1 MIIIEKNITFVA
13 NWKRKPETQTMFR
26 LFIQSNPPE
35 PLMLPDSVQKA
46 RFAEAI
52 QRVADTDFS
61 QLFNNLIGDL
71 IWIAVKLFCAAA
83 IWVIGR
89 WIIRRIMKFA
99 RRTFERRD
107 VEPSLRT
114 FLDSMIRFILST
126 LLILTVIQ
134 MLGVNMTT
142 IVALFASATL
152 AIGMAL
158 SGTFQNFAG
167 GVMILLLK
175 PYRVGDYITAQGQSG
190 TVTQIKLFS
199 TQILTTDHQ
208 TIYIPNS
215 SISTSI
221 IDNYSEAP
229 MRRVEITV
237 DVAYGSDVDKARSV
251 ILALCADDKRIV
263 AEPAPVVYLSGL
275 ADSSVKVMLRVWVA
289 NADYWDVTFALNER
303 IYKALPENGIEFP
316 FPQLDVHLRSDSDS

>member
-1 MIIIEKNITFVA
+1 MI
-13 NWKRKPETQTMFR
+13 RMFR

-46 RFAEAI
+46 RFAETI
-52 QRVADTDFS
+52 HKLSELDYS
-61 QLFNNLIGDL
+61 QLLNNILGDL
-71 IWIAVKLFCAAA
+71 IWVAVKLFCAAM
-83 IWVIGR
+83 IWVVGR
-89 WIIRRIMKFA
+89 WIIRRILKIA
-99 RRTFERRD
+99 RATFERRE
-107 VEPSLRT
+107 VEPSLRI

-190 TVTQIKLFS
+190 TVMQIKLFS

-215 SISTSI
+215 TISTSI
-221 IDNYSEAP
+221 IDNYSEARN
-229 MRRVEITV
+229 RRIEITV
-237 DVAYGSDVDKARSV
+237 DVAYGTDIDKVREV
-251 ILALCADDKRIV
+251 ILGICAGDARINHD
-263 AEPAPVVYLSGL
+263 PAPVVYVSGL
-275 ADSSVKVMLRVWVA
+275 ADSSVKIILRVWVENA
-289 NADYWDVTFALNER
+289 NYWDVHFALNEQ
-303 IYKALPENGIEFP
+303 IYKALPENGVEFP
-316 FPQLDVHLRSDSDS
+316 FPQLDVHLKDGGKS

>member
-1 MIIIEKNITFVA
+1 MLKFLLV
-13 NWKRKPETQTMFR
+13 
-26 LFIQSNPPE
+26 QSTPPE

-46 RFAEAI
+46 RFAEAV
-52 QRVADTDFS
+52 QRVAELDYH
-61 QLFNNLIGDL
+61 QLFNNVVSDL
-71 IWIAVKLFCAAA
+71 IWVAVKLFCAAA

-89 WIIRRIMKFA
+89 WIIRRIMRFA
-99 RRTFERRD
+99 HHTFERRE

-190 TVTQIKLFS
+190 TVMQIKLFS

-221 IDNYSEAP
+221 IDNYSEATN
-229 MRRVEITV
+229 RRIEITV
-237 DVAYGSDVDKARSV
+237 DVAYGTDVDKARAV
-251 ILALCADDKRIV
+251 ILAQCEGDERINPD
-263 AEPAPVVYLSGL
+263 PAPVVWVSGL
-275 ADSSVKVMLRVWVA
+275 TDSSVRLILRVWVA
-289 NADYWDVTFALNER
+289 NANYWDVLFALNER
-303 IYKALPENGIEFP
+303 IYKALPANGVEFP
-316 FPQLDVHLRSDSDS
+316 FPQLDVHVKHDGVQ

>member
-1 MIIIEKNITFVA
+1 
-13 NWKRKPETQTMFR
+13 MFR

-46 RFAEAI
+46 RFAEAV
-52 QRVADTDFS
+52 QRLANTDYS
-61 QLFNNLIGDL
+61 QLFNNLVGDL
-71 IWIAVKLFCAAA
+71 IWIAVKLLCAAA
-83 IWVIGR
+83 IWVVGR
-89 WIIRRIMKFA
+89 WIIRRIMKIA
-99 RRTFERRD
+99 RRTFERRE

-114 FLDSMIRFILST
+114 FLDSMIRFIMST

-221 IDNYSEAP
+221 IDNYSEAAN
-229 MRRVEITV
+229 RRIEIAV
-237 DVAYGSDVDKARSV
+237 DVAYGTDVDKAREV
-251 ILALCADDKRIV
+251 ILAQCAGDKRINPD
-263 AEPAPVVYLSGL
+263 PAPVVWLSAL
-275 ADSSVKVMLRVWVA
+275 NDSSVKLILRVWVA
-289 NADYWDVTFALNER
+289 NADYWDVLFALNER
-303 IYKALPENGIEFP
+303 IYKALPQNGVEFP
-316 FPQLDVHLRSDSDS
+316 FPQLDVHLKRDDA

>member
-1 MIIIEKNITFVA
+1 MI
-13 NWKRKPETQTMFR
+13 RMFR

-46 RFAEAI
+46 RFAETI
-52 QRVADTDFS
+52 HKLSELDYS
-61 QLFNNLIGDL
+61 QLLNNILGDL
-71 IWIAVKLFCAAA
+71 IWVAVKLFCAAM
-83 IWVIGR
+83 IWVVGR
-89 WIIRRIMKFA
+89 WIIRRILKIA
-99 RRTFERRD
+99 RATFERRE
-107 VEPSLRT
+107 VEPSLRI

-190 TVTQIKLFS
+190 TVMQIKLFS

-215 SISTSI
+215 TISTSI
-221 IDNYSEAP
+221 IDNYSEARN
-229 MRRVEITV
+229 RRIEITV
-237 DVAYGSDVDKARSV
+237 DVAYGTDIDKVREV
-251 ILALCADDKRIV
+251 ILGICAGDARINHD
-263 AEPAPVVYLSGL
+263 PAPAVYVSGL
-275 ADSSVKVMLRVWVA
+275 ADSSVKIILRVWVENA
-289 NADYWDVTFALNER
+289 NYWDVHFDLNER
-303 IYKALPENGIEFP
+303 IYKALPENGVEFP
-316 FPQLDVHLRSDSDS
+316 FPQLDVHLKDGGKS

>member
-1 MIIIEKNITFVA
+1 
-13 NWKRKPETQTMFR
+13 MFR

-52 QRVADTDFS
+52 HRLSETDYS
-61 QLFNNLIGDL
+61 QLFNNIIGDL
-71 IWIAVKLFCAAA
+71 IWIAVKLFCAMA

-89 WIIRRIMKFA
+89 WVIRRIMKLV
-99 RRTFERRD
+99 RRTFERRE

-175 PYRVGDYITAQGQSG
+175 PYRVGDYITVQGQSG

-237 DVAYGSDVDKARSV
+237 DVAYGSDVERARSV
-251 ILALCADDKRIV
+251 ILALCAEDTRI
-263 AEPAPVVYLSGL
+263 APDPAPVVYLSGL
-275 ADSSVKVMLRVWVA
+275 ADSSVRVMLRLWVK
-289 NADYWDVTFALNER
+289 NADYWDVLFAMNER

-316 FPQLDVHLRSDSDS
+316 FPQMDVHIKHDAEA

>member
-1 MIIIEKNITFVA
+1 
-13 NWKRKPETQTMFR
+13 MFR

-46 RFAEAI
+46 RFAEAV
-52 QRVADTDFS
+52 QRLANTDYS
-61 QLFNNLIGDL
+61 QLFNNLVGDL
-71 IWIAVKLFCAAA
+71 IWIAVKLLCAAA
-83 IWVIGR
+83 IWVVGR
-89 WIIRRIMKFA
+89 WIIRRIMKIA
-99 RRTFERRD
+99 RRTFERRE

-114 FLDSMIRFILST
+114 FLDSMIRFIMST

-221 IDNYSEAP
+221 IDNYSEAKN
-229 MRRVEITV
+229 RRIEITV
-237 DVAYGSDVDKARSV
+237 DVAYGTDVDRAREV
-251 ILALCADDKRIV
+251 MLALCRDDERINADP
-263 AEPAPVVYLSGL
+263 EPVVWVSGL
-275 ADSSVKVMLRVWVA
+275 ADSSVKLILRVWTA
-289 NADYWDVTFALNER
+289 NANYWDVTFALNER
-303 IYKALPENGIEFP
+303 IYKALPQNGIEFP
-316 FPQLDVHLRSDSDS
+316 FPQLDVHLKSDDAAGAQ

>member
-1 MIIIEKNITFVA
+1 M
-13 NWKRKPETQTMFR
+13 MFR

-46 RFAEAI
+46 RFAETVHKI
-52 QRVADTDFS
+52 SELDYQ
-61 QLFNNLIGDL
+61 QLFNNIIGDL
-71 IWIAVKLFCAAA
+71 IWVAVKLFCAAA

-99 RRTFERRD
+99 HRTFERRD

-190 TVTQIKLFS
+190 TVTEIKLFS

-237 DVAYGSDVDKARSV
+237 DVAYGTDIDKTREV
-251 ILALCADDKRIV
+251 ILGVCAADSRIA

-275 ADSSVKVMLRVWVA
+275 ADSSVKVMLRVWVENA
-289 NADYWDVTFALNER
+289 NYWDVHFDLNER
-303 IYKALPENGIEFP
+303 IYKALPENGIGFP
-316 FPQLDVHLRSDSDS
+316 FPQLDVHLKQDEERRQ

>member
-1 MIIIEKNITFVA
+1 
-13 NWKRKPETQTMFR
+13 
-26 LFIQSNPPE
+26 
-35 PLMLPDSVQKA
+35 MLPDSVQKA

-52 QRVADTDFS
+52 HRLADTDFS
-61 QLFNNLIGDL
+61 QLFNNIIGDL
-71 IWIAVKLFCAAA
+71 IWIAVKLICAMA
-83 IWVIGR
+83 IWAIGR
-89 WIIRRIMKFA
+89 WIIRRIMRLT
-99 RRTFERRD
+99 RRAFERRE
-107 VEPSLRT
+107 VEESLRI

-167 GVMILLLK
+167 GVLILLLK
-175 PYRVGDYITAQGQSG
+175 PYRVGDYITVQGQSG

-237 DVAYGSDVDKARSV
+237 DVAYGSDVDLARKV
-251 ILALCADDKRIV
+251 ILGLCAADRRI
-263 AEPAPVVYLSGL
+263 AADPAPVVYLSSL
-275 ADSSVKVMLRVWVA
+275 ADSSVKVMLRVWVE
-289 NADYWDVTFALNER
+289 NAEYWNVLFALNEQ

-316 FPQLDVHLRSDSDS
+316 FPQLDVHLKHDGEPAALLTRKEQN

>member
-1 MIIIEKNITFVA
+1 MV
-13 NWKRKPETQTMFR
+13 R
-26 LFIQSNPPE
+26 LFLQSNPPE

-46 RFAEAI
+46 RFAETV
-52 QRVADTDFS
+52 QKLSELDYS
-61 QLFNNLIGDL
+61 QLFNNMIGEL
-71 IWIAVKLFCAAA
+71 VWIAVKLFCAMA

-99 RRTFERRD
+99 RNAFERRD

-190 TVTQIKLFS
+190 HVTQIKLFS

-237 DVAYGSDVDKARSV
+237 DVAYGADVDRARSV
-251 ILALCADDKRIV
+251 ILALCAADTRI
-263 AEPAPVVYLSGL
+263 AHDPEPAVYLSGL

-289 NADYWDVTFALNER
+289 NADYWDVLFALNEQ
-303 IYKALPENGIEFP
+303 IYKALPANGIEFP
-316 FPQLDVHLRSDSDS
+316 FPQLDVHLKHDGAEAAINDKQITKK

>member
-1 MIIIEKNITFVA
+1 MLGFFLDNEAPAGLI
-13 NWKRKPETQTMFR
+13 
-26 LFIQSNPPE
+26 
-35 PLMLPDSVQKA
+35 LPDSVQKA
-46 RFAEAI
+46 NAKEFVE
-52 QRVADTDFS
+52 RVSNLADMDYT
-61 QLFNNLIGDL
+61 QLLNTLVGELVWIGVK
-71 IWIAVKLFCAAA
+71 IMATMAVWIV
-83 IWVIGR
+83 GR
-89 WIIRRIMKFA
+89 WIIRRIIRIA
-99 RRTFERRD
+99 RAAFERRN
-107 VEPSLRT
+107 VEASLRI
-114 FLDSMIRFILST
+114 FLDNMIRVVLST
-126 LLILTVIQ
+126 LLILTVVQ

-199 TQILTTDHQ
+199 TQIRTTDNR

-229 MRRVEITV
+229 VRRVDITV
-237 DVAYGSDVDKARSV
+237 GIPYGTDIDVARTE
-251 ILALCADDKRIV
+251 ILAICNADERV
-263 AEPAPVVYLSGL
+263 LAEPAAPVVLVAEL
-275 ADSSVKVMLRVWVA
+275 ADSSVKLFVRVWV
-289 NADYWDVTFALNER
+289 NTADYWDVFYSLNER
-303 IYKALPENGIEFP
+303 IYTILPQKGIEFP
-316 FPQLDVHLRSDSDS
+316 FPQLDVTIKK

>member
-1 MIIIEKNITFVA
+1 MVK
-13 NWKRKPETQTMFR
+13 MFR
-26 LFIQSNPPE
+26 LFTQSNPPE

-52 QRVADTDFS
+52 HRLSETDYS
-61 QLFNNLIGDL
+61 QLFNNIIGDL
-71 IWIAVKLFCAAA
+71 IWIAVKLFCAMA

-89 WIIRRIMKFA
+89 WVIRRIMKLV
-99 RRTFERRD
+99 RRTFERRE

-175 PYRVGDYITAQGQSG
+175 PYRVGDYITVQGQSG

-237 DVAYGSDVDKARSV
+237 DVAYGSDVERARSV
-251 ILALCADDKRIV
+251 ILALCAEDTRI
-263 AEPAPVVYLSGL
+263 APDPAPVVYLSGL
-275 ADSSVKVMLRVWVA
+275 ADSSVRVMLRLWVK
-289 NADYWDVTFALNER
+289 NADYWDVLFAMNER

-316 FPQLDVHLRSDSDS
+316 FPQMDVHIKHDAEA

>member
-1 MIIIEKNITFVA
+1 MFFLFA
-13 NWKRKPETQTMFR
+13 DGET
-26 LFIQSNPPE
+26 PE
-35 PLMLPDSVQKA
+35 PLMVPDSVQKA
-46 RFAEAI
+46 QAREFVDKVVNIANM
-52 QRVADTDFS
+52 DFT
-61 QLFNNLIGDL
+61 QLLNSLAGEL
-71 IWIAVKLFCAAA
+71 VWIAVKIMAAVA
-83 IWVIGR
+83 VWVIGR
-89 WIIRRIMKFA
+89 WVIRRIMKFA
-99 RRTFERRD
+99 RNTFERRE

-126 LLILTVIQ
+126 LLVLTVIQ

-190 TVTQIKLFS
+190 YVTQIKLFS

-215 SISTSI
+215 TISTSI

-237 DVAYGSDVDKARSV
+237 DVAYGTDIDKTREV
-251 ILALCADDKRIV
+251 ILGLCSTDGRV
-263 AEPAPVVYLSGL
+263 ASDPAPVVYLSGL

-289 NADYWDVTFALNER
+289 NAHYWDVLFDLNER
-303 IYKALPENGIEFP
+303 IYKALPAHGIEFP
-316 FPQLDVHLRSDSDS
+316 FPQLDVNIKQ

>member
-1 MIIIEKNITFVA
+1 
-13 NWKRKPETQTMFR
+13 MFR

-46 RFAEAI
+46 RFAEAV
-52 QRVADTDFS
+52 RRLADTDFS
-61 QLFNNLIGDL
+61 QLFNNIIGDL
-71 IWIAVKLFCAAA
+71 IWIAVKLVCAMA
-83 IWVIGR
+83 IWAVGR
-89 WIIRRIMKFA
+89 WIIRRIMRLTHRA
-99 RRTFERRD
+99 FERRE
-107 VEPSLRT
+107 VEDSLRM

-190 TVTQIKLFS
+190 TVTQIRLFS

-237 DVAYGSDVDKARSV
+237 DVAYGSDIDKARSV
-251 ILALCADDKRIV
+251 ILDICKADARIADD
-263 AEPAPVVYLSGL
+263 PAPVVYLSAL
-275 ADSSVKVMLRVWVA
+275 ADSSVKVMLRVWVE
-289 NADYWDVTFALNER
+289 NAEYWNVLFALNES

-316 FPQLDVHLRSDSDS
+316 FPQLDVHLKNDAQA

>member
-1 MIIIEKNITFVA
+1 M
-13 NWKRKPETQTMFR
+13 
-26 LFIQSNPPE
+26 QSNPPE

-61 QLFNNLIGDL
+61 QMFNNVVGDL
-71 IWIAVKLFCAAA
+71 IWIAVKLFCVMV

-89 WIIRRIMKFA
+89 WVIRRIMKIM
-99 RRTFERRD
+99 RRAFDRRD
-107 VEPSLRT
+107 VEPSLRS
-114 FLDSMIRFILST
+114 FLDSMIRVMLMT

-142 IVALFASATL
+142 IVALFASASL

-190 TVTQIKLFS
+190 TVMQIKLFS

-229 MRRVEITV
+229 MRRVEVTV
-237 DVAYGSDVDKARSV
+237 DVAYGSDIDKARSV
-251 ILALCADDKRIV
+251 ILDICKADARIADDPV
-263 AEPAPVVYLSGL
+263 PVVYLSAL
-275 ADSSVKVMLRVWVA
+275 ADSSVKVMLRVWVE
-289 NADYWDVTFALNER
+289 NAEYWNVLFALNES

-316 FPQLDVHLRSDSDS
+316 FPQLDVHLKNDAQA

>member
-1 MIIIEKNITFVA
+1 M
-13 NWKRKPETQTMFR
+13 
-26 LFIQSNPPE
+26 QSNPPE

-61 QLFNNLIGDL
+61 QMFNNVVGDL
-71 IWIAVKLFCAAA
+71 IWIAVKLFCVMV

-89 WIIRRIMKFA
+89 WVIRRIMKIM
-99 RRTFERRD
+99 RRAFDRRD
-107 VEPSLRT
+107 VEPSLRS
-114 FLDSMIRFILST
+114 FLDSMIRVMLMT

-142 IVALFASATL
+142 IVALFASASL

-190 TVTQIKLFS
+190 TVMQIKLFS

-229 MRRVEITV
+229 MRRVEVTV
-237 DVAYGSDVDKARSV
+237 DVAYGSDIDKARSV
-251 ILALCADDKRIV
+251 ILDICKADARIADD
-263 AEPAPVVYLSGL
+263 PAPVVYLSAL
-275 ADSSVKVMLRVWVA
+275 ADSSVKVMLRVWVE
-289 NADYWDVTFALNER
+289 NAEYWNVLFALNES

-316 FPQLDVHLRSDSDS
+316 FPQLDVHLKNDAQA

>member
-1 MIIIEKNITFVA
+1 
-13 NWKRKPETQTMFR
+13 MFR

-46 RFAEAI
+46 RFAETVHKI
-52 QRVADTDFS
+52 SELDYQ
-61 QLFNNLIGDL
+61 QLFNNIIGDL
-71 IWIAVKLFCAAA
+71 IWIAVKLFCAMA

-89 WIIRRIMKFA
+89 WIIRRIMKIA
-99 RRTFERRD
+99 RNTFERRE

-190 TVTQIKLFS
+190 TVTEIKLFS

-215 SISTSI
+215 TISTSI
-221 IDNYSEAP
+221 IDNYSEAK
-229 MRRVEITV
+229 MRRVEIVV
-237 DVAYGSDVDKARSV
+237 DVAYGTDIDKTRSV
-251 ILALCADDKRIV
+251 ILALCAEDKRV
-263 AEPAPVVYLSGL
+263 AAEPAPVVYLSGM
-275 ADSSVKVMLRVWVA
+275 ADSAVKVMLRVWVE
-289 NADYWDVTFALNER
+289 NAKYWDVLFDLNER
-303 IYKALPENGIEFP
+303 IYKALPENGIGFP
-316 FPQLDVHLRSDSDS
+316 FPQLDVHLKSDSE

>member
-1 MIIIEKNITFVA
+1 
-13 NWKRKPETQTMFR
+13 MFR

-46 RFAEAI
+46 RFAEAV
-52 QRVADTDFS
+52 QRLANTDFS
-61 QLFNNLIGDL
+61 QMFNNIVGDL
-71 IWIAVKLFCAAA
+71 IWIAVKLFCAMM

-89 WIIRRIMKFA
+89 WVIRRIMKFA
-99 RRTFERRD
+99 RKTFERRD

-221 IDNYSEAP
+221 IDNYSEAKN
-229 MRRVEITV
+229 RRIEITV
-237 DVAYGSDVDKARSV
+237 DVAYGTDVDKAREV
-251 ILALCADDKRIV
+251 ILAQCRGDERVNAD
-263 AEPAPVVYLSGL
+263 PAPVVWVSGL
-275 ADSSVKVMLRVWVA
+275 ADSSVKLILRVWTA
-289 NADYWDVTFALNER
+289 NANYWDVLFTLNER
-303 IYKALPENGIEFP
+303 IYKALPQNGIEFP
-316 FPQLDVHLRSDSDS
+316 FPQLDVHLKSDEPGDAGKTQ